1 MTLPSNEHAKVKSIL
16 VGDKD
21 AQTADAGRPVTI
33 QLDKEVDVSRGC
45 VLAKDTKLPVSK
57 KFTATILWMD
67 DEELTVGKDYL
78 VKLGTRTIPGILKN
92 IQYKIDVNTGEFIPV
107 GRLRKNE
114 IAVCDLVLQE
124 EIVIDAFAK
133 HKTLGELILIDRI
146 SNMTSACGVVENP
159 TLDETK
165 DLKCAFAHGNL
176 KANGDIFEEYYYD
189 LEAMNVFKVQPS
201 DKTYTIGDVIPV
213 KGETYQYPDSFDVV
227 VLREQ
232 VAVSIRDQK
241 ATAIIPLADF
251 AYNDVPVI
259 NGRGF
264 AVHVT
269 SAADVDAFKKEL
281 SAEGSEIS
289 ENFFNKW
296 VDFETYRRIV
306 FKDEHWTE

>member
-1 MTLPSNEHAKVKSIL
+1 M
-16 VGDKD
+16 
-21 AQTADAGRPVTI
+21 
-33 QLDKEVDVSRGC
+33 
-45 VLAKDTKLPVSK
+45 
-57 KFTATILWMD
+57 
-67 DEELTVGKDYL
+67 
-78 VKLGTRTIPGILKN
+78 
-92 IQYKIDVNTGEFIPV
+92 
-107 GRLRKNE
+107 
-114 IAVCDLVLQE
+114 QE

-146 SNMTSACGVVENP
+146 SNMTSAPCGVVENP

-241 ATAIIPLADF
+241 VTAIIPLVDF

-289 ENFFNKW
+289 ENFFNQW

>member
-1 MTLPSNEHAKVKSIL
+1 
-16 VGDKD
+16 
-21 AQTADAGRPVTI
+21 
-33 QLDKEVDVSRGC
+33 
-45 VLAKDTKLPVSK
+45 
-57 KFTATILWMD
+57 
-67 DEELTVGKDYL
+67 
-78 VKLGTRTIPGILKN
+78 
-92 IQYKIDVNTGEFIPV
+92 
-107 GRLRKNE
+107 
-114 IAVCDLVLQE
+114 
-124 EIVIDAFAK
+124 
-133 HKTLGELILIDRI
+133 
-146 SNMTSACGVVENP
+146 
-159 TLDETK
+159 
-165 DLKCAFAHGNL
+165 
-176 KANGDIFEEYYYD
+176 
-189 LEAMNVFKVQPS
+189 MNVFKLQPS

-241 ATAIIPLADF
+241 VTAIIPLADF
-251 AYNDVPVI
+251 AYNDVTVI

-281 SAEGSEIS
+281 SAEGREIS